1 MLSHLTTEIYMQD
14 NQTLQEHGFGEN
26 RMTSAHADK
35 NWALNYENLQ
45 INCKSTTK
53 LLLKILRI
61 AKVTR
66 YYFFDHIMYVCVYTR
81 THIHS

>member
-53 LLLKILRI
+53 LVKNSKNSKSHKVLL
-61 AKVTR
+61 
-66 YYFFDHIMYVCVYTR
+66 F
-81 THIHS
+81 